1 MNPIPETLNLQ
12 KYWRNHSVV
21 TDAMVAYFKQ
31 SLGCEEY
38 HGIMDVSKRRFK
50 SIVGVSLPKGK
61 RAWMKVDK
69 RNGAMNVFSEN
80 IMITDK
86 NGRNPETI
94 EEMLAKA
101 KDEQPKGKGLKEFLR
116 RFHLS
121 DQFEAHEEEGNV
133 PFLVPK
139 NTESPYA
146 YINIYSDHIVLLSFS
161 DHQGKE
167 VEFYDSKEEL
177 AALLRALET
186 RV

>member
-133 PFLVPK
+133 PFVVPK
-139 NTESPYA
+139 RSCPYA
-146 YINIYSDHIVLLSFS
+146 RIYIYLTHIVLSS
-161 DHQGKE
+161 SSEGGE
-167 VEFYDSKEEL
+167 VELYDSKEEL

>member
-38 HGIMDVSKRRFK
+38 HSIMDVSKRRFK

-69 RNGAMNVFSEN
+69 RNGAMNVFREN

-94 EEMLAKA
+94 EVMLAKA
-101 KDEQPKGKGLKEFLR
+101 KDEPKGLKGFLE

-121 DQFEAHEEEGNV
+121 DQFEANEEGNV
-133 PFLVPK
+133 PFLVAKSSSCPRI
-139 NTESPYA
+139 Y
-146 YINIYSDHIVLLSFS
+146 IYSNHIALERYP
-161 DHQGKE
+161 GEGAE
-167 VEFYDSKEEL
+167 VEFYDTKEEL
-177 AALLRALET
+177 AHLLNRM
-186 RV
+186 RW